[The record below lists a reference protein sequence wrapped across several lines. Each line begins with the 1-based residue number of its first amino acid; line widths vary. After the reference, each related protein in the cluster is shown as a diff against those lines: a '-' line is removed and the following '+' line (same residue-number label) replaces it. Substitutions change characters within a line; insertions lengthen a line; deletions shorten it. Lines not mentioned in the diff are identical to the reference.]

1 VNTYGLPF
9 PSALFSDNFLL
20 SLTLYTNKPTNS
32 AEQDPT
38 NPVRLHLRGR
48 PGQKA
53 VLLEY
58 ADGNTEADNVRG
70 AQQWAAALRFL
81 IKMSA
86 S

>member
-1 VNTYGLPF
+1 V
-9 PSALFSDNFLL
+9 
-20 SLTLYTNKPTNS
+20 
-32 AEQDPT
+32 EQDPT